1 MGVRDIYCVICG
13 ITTSRIHHYNNDI
26 KELKEI
32 LKKGKF
38 NVPSSGKYKTRLG
51 KKEKIIDDKLKEN
64 YEKFIKDF
72 DKLKNNF
79 KWCDDLYIITEN
91 KLINVDKSFKLN
103 DMGGFSK
110 NGKYYATEKNFWDEY
125 SIKSLCCHKSC
136 YKLLLKKLNYKLK
149 IEDVENKLD
158 EISLLKSYGS
168 VVNKYKGE
176 QDFPWTWM
184 ILNVSSFNSFER
196 LLNDNEKIKI
206 SKNVNYL
213 IDPLKNKINEDR
225 ILKIWKPIANK
236 NSKKKI
242 LKKDRPSPSESATL
256 YNVGKIKKGNDGNM
270 YEVVINKNKVKR
282 WKKK

>member
-13 ITTSRIHHYNNDI
+13 ITTTGIHYYNNDI
-26 KELKEI
+26 KELIQI
-32 LKKGKF
+32 LKRGKF
-38 NVPSSGKYKTRLG
+38 NVPSNGKYKTRLG
-51 KKEKIIDDKLKEN
+51 KKEKLIDDKLKVNYEN
-64 YEKFIKDF
+64 YINDLNKIK
-72 DKLKNNF
+72 KNF

-110 NGKYYATEKNFWDEY
+110 NGKYYATEKDFWDEY

-149 IEDVENKLD
+149 IDDVANKLD

-168 VVNKYKGE
+168 VVNKYKGF
-176 QDFPWTWM
+176 QDFPWTWI
-184 ILNVSSFNSFER
+184 ILNEEPFNIFER
-196 LLNDNEKIKI
+196 LLNDDKKLKI

-213 IDPLKNKINEDR
+213 MDPLKNKINEDR
-225 ILKIWKPIANK
+225 ILKIWKPIVNK
-236 NSKKKI
+236 KSKKKI

>member
-13 ITTSRIHHYNNDI
+13 ITTARIHHYNNDI

-32 LKKGKF
+32 LKRGKF

-51 KKEKIIDDKLKEN
+51 KKEKIIDDKLKDN

-72 DKLKNNF
+72 DKIKKNF
-79 KWCDDLYIITEN
+79 KWCDDLYLIIEN
-91 KLINVDKSFKLN
+91 KLINVDKSFHLE
-103 DMGGFSK
+103 DMAGFSK
-110 NGKYYATEKNFWDEY
+110 NRKYYATEKDFWNEDEY

-149 IEDVENKLD
+149 IEDIENKLD

-168 VVNKYKGE
+168 VVNKYKGK
-176 QDFPWTWM
+176 QDFPWIWM
-184 ILNVSSFNSFER
+184 ILNEEPYNIFER
-196 LLNDNEKIKI
+196 LLNDNIKLKI

-213 IDPLKNKINEDR
+213 MDPLKNKINDER
-225 ILKIWKPIANK
+225 ILKIWKPIVN
-236 NSKKKI
+236 KKKI
-242 LKKDRPSPSESATL
+242 LKKDRPSPSVSATL
-256 YNVGKIKKGNDGNM
+256 YDVGKIKKGNDGNM

>member
-1 MGVRDIYCVICG
+1 MGVHDIYCVICG

-32 LKKGKF
+32 LKRGKF

-51 KKEKIIDDKLKEN
+51 KKEKIIDNKLKEN

-72 DKLKNNF
+72 DKIKNNF

-91 KLINVDKSFKLN
+91 KLINVDKSFHLE
-103 DMGGFSK
+103 DMAGFSK
-110 NGKYYATEKNFWDEY
+110 NRKYYATEKDFWYEDEY

-149 IEDVENKLD
+149 IEDIENKLD

-196 LLNDNEKIKI
+196 LLNDNIKLKI
-206 SKNVNYL
+206 SKNMNYL
-213 IDPLKNKINEDR
+213 MDPLKNKINEER
-225 ILKIWKPIANK
+225 ILKIWKPIVN
-236 NSKKKI
+236 KKKI

-256 YNVGKIKKGNDGNM
+256 YDVGKIKKGNDGNM